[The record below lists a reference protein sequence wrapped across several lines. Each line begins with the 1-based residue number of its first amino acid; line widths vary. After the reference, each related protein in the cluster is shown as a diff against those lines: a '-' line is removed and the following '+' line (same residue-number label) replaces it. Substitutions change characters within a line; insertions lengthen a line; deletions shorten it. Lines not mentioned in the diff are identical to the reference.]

1 MTIARRH
8 LLAAAL
14 AAGVPGARAQTPPT
28 PEWLATA
35 PRERI
40 ADRFPPPPAHRRVDS
55 TAASFGAWLGT
66 LPLLPAGAPVLL
78 HDGRPRARQDGAAA
92 VVDIDVG
99 ARDLQQCADAIIRL
113 RAEYLRATGRTAALS
128 FRFTSGDAYPYADHL
143 RGRRPAPRGTGIAW
157 TTVAPAADTR
167 AAFRHW
173 LDIVFT
179 YAGTL
184 SLARELAPVREPAAI
199 EAGDVLIQP
208 GSPGHAVIAVD
219 VAARADGGRS
229 ALFAQSFMPAQ
240 SVHVLRGPVAGAW
253 HPIEATRPIDTP
265 DWRFAATDLRRFP
278 PA

>member
-1 MTIARRH
+1 MTSRR
-8 LLAAAL
+8 LVLASAL
-14 AAGVPGARAQTPPT
+14 ALGIPAARAQPASRPD
-28 PEWLATA
+28 WLAAA

-40 ADRFPPPPAHRRVDS
+40 ADRFPPPPSHKRPDS
-55 TAASFGAWLGT
+55 PADGFGVWLRA

-78 HDGRPRARQDGAAA
+78 HDGRPRGRQDGVAA

-113 RAEYLRATGRTAALS
+113 RAEYLRAAGRMAALS
-128 FRFTSGDAYPYADHL
+128 FRFTNGDPYAYADYL
-143 RGRRPAPRGTGIAW
+143 AGRRPVPRGAGIAW
-157 TTVAPAADTR
+157 STAARAADTR

-184 SLARELAPVREPAAI
+184 SLARELAAVREPARI

-208 GSPGHAVIAVD
+208 GSPGHAIVAVD
-219 VAARADGGRS
+219 VATRPDGGRIAS
-229 ALFAQSFMPAQ
+229 FAQSFMPAQ

-253 HPIEATRPIDTP
+253 YPVDAGQPIDTP
-265 DWRFAATDLRRFP
+265 DWRFAASDLRRFP
-278 PA
+278 TV